1 MKSLMGLIVIVMLLS
16 VCSSVGASAPTTSP
30 FYGEVIRLSTG
41 EIIVGEL
48 LRFDGTTFVIKTD
61 SGIVEKQ
68 REEVVGILMGSRPA
82 VTRKALSQWVSQAK
96 ASSQYTEVRWSAQQA
111 TGEPN
116 TTKCGDLDTAW
127 APKTSGEGPEWLEL
141 TFEIPVYATDLR
153 VHETYN
159 AGCIYRVDLV
169 DTEGEQYIIWE
180 GKDTTTCPGWFKV
193 SFKPTTYLVQ
203 SVILHTQI
211 RGWEEIDAIELSGL
225 VEVSPEKVESTF
237 QEKEQEQ
244 KGVLSVKEVL
254 RNKQAI
260 GTTEIQ
266 VRGQAKDMEHR
277 QGLLGGEFTSFLLTD
292 NEGNSLQ
299 IHLDRKV
306 VDIPQDRDVIV
317 TGKFEKFFGDFIEY
331 FSATNITW

>member
-1 MKSLMGLIVIVMLLS
+1 MKSLMGLIVIGVLFS
-16 VCSSVGASAPTTSP
+16 VCGWVGASTSLTSP
-30 FYGEVIRLSTG
+30 FYGEAIRLSTG

-82 VTRKALSQWVSQAK
+82 VTRKTLSQWASQAK
-96 ASSQYTEVRWSAQQA
+96 ASSQYTGARWSAQQA

-116 TTKCGDLDTAW
+116 TTKCGDLGTAW
-127 APKTSGEGPEWLEL
+127 APKTNGEEPEWLDL
-141 TFEIPVYATDLR
+141 TFDTLVYATGLR

-169 DTEGEQYIIWE
+169 DTEGKQYTIWE
-180 GKDTTTCPGWFKV
+180 GKDTTTCPGWFEV
-193 SFKPTTYLVQ
+193 SFDSTAYLVQ

-211 RGWEEIDAIELSGL
+211 RGWEEIDAVELLGW
-225 VEVSPEKVESTF
+225 VEVSPEKVESTP
-237 QEKEQEQ
+237 QEKEQEEE
-244 KGVLSVKEVL
+244 GVLSVKEVL
-254 RNKQAI
+254 RNKEAI

-266 VRGQAKDMEHR
+266 VRGRAKDMEHR

-306 VDIPQDRDVIV
+306 KDIPQDRDVIV